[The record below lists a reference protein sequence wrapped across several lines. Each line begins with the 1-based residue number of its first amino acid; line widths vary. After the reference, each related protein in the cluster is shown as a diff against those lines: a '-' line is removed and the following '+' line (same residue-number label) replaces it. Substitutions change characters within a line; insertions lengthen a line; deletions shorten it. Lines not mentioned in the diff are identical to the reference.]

1 VAWNPSFRG
10 GVLGKLFEDRKT
22 VARGGYSLVYDRTNT
37 VQTIIIP
44 TLSVGFAQ
52 TVNVTAPKNAAGQP
66 CRLGDPGGIPLP
78 TAAQQLTSPVI
89 PSKASATS
97 AYGETL
103 SFSVDPFLKVPKNH
117 VVDFTIQRE
126 LPWRLIMEVG
136 YIGRFAR
143 NLYIN
148 GNMNAVPINFK
159 DPKSGQTFAQA
170 FDAVAGELRRGV
182 AADQVTPQQYFDN
195 LYAGAFAAGV
205 NPTRA
210 IAAARTANFTQ
221 GTISNLAQIYLDA
234 TLCGASGRCTPLTN
248 LQSQDLLVR
257 HSGGFSNY
265 HGVILTLRKRFSQG
279 LAFDFNHTLSKSLDN
294 SGLATQNN
302 VAEFQNSLFP
312 EYDYG
317 LSLFDIRHVYNGN
330 ATYDLPFG
338 KGRKWATSST
348 VADKIIGGW
357 NTAVIITR
365 QSGSPLTVAQNTGQA
380 FGGGSIGG
388 FIPNSG
394 AIPLKNSLYDPHV
407 HSGVAGSGGVG
418 ASGNPNPTS
427 GPKGSGLNIFANPQE
442 VFNNFRSILLAQD
455 TRHGRNVLRGLTRWT
470 WDWTVSKETN
480 IAEKIKFTLGAD
492 YRPSCLLDAL

>member
-148 GNMNAVPINFK
+148 
-159 DPKSGQTFAQA
+159 
-170 FDAVAGELRRGV
+170 
-182 AADQVTPQQYFDN
+182 
-195 LYAGAFAAGV
+195 
-205 NPTRA
+205 
-210 IAAARTANFTQ
+210 
-221 GTISNLAQIYLDA
+221 
-234 TLCGASGRCTPLTN
+234 
-248 LQSQDLLVR
+248 
-257 HSGGFSNY
+257 
-265 HGVILTLRKRFSQG
+265 
-279 LAFDFNHTLSKSLDN
+279 
-294 SGLATQNN
+294 
-302 VAEFQNSLFP
+302 
-312 EYDYG
+312 
-317 LSLFDIRHVYNGN
+317 
-330 ATYDLPFG
+330 
-338 KGRKWATSST
+338 
-348 VADKIIGGW
+348 
-357 NTAVIITR
+357 
-365 QSGSPLTVAQNTGQA
+365 
-380 FGGGSIGG
+380 
-388 FIPNSG
+388 
-394 AIPLKNSLYDPHV
+394 
-407 HSGVAGSGGVG
+407 
-418 ASGNPNPTS
+418 
-427 GPKGSGLNIFANPQE
+427 
-442 VFNNFRSILLAQD
+442 
-455 TRHGRNVLRGLTRWT
+455 
-470 WDWTVSKETN
+470 
-480 IAEKIKFTLGAD
+480 
-492 YRPSCLLDAL
+492 